1 MSADDEH
8 DPPRPPPVRQ
18 RWDTATESVVMP
30 LSQRWRQVVRASTS
44 QPAPP
49 SSSLPL
55 LQPGMRVGRYQL
67 VTQIARGGM
76 ATVWVAFRQHS
87 DGRREVV
94 ALKVLLPHLVGEASF
109 VSMFLDEAR
118 LLSKIQHPNV
128 VAIRDVGTD
137 TGLPYVALEWVDG
150 DALSSLLK
158 ALHERGKDVPLSF
171 ALRVVGEC
179 CRGLHAAHELR
190 DVHGRPLEVVH
201 RDISPSNMLISAEGD
216 VKLID
221 FGVARAA
228 QRLSEQT
235 RSGVLKGKVSYMAPE
250 QVLRGPIDRR
260 TDIWSAGVVLYR
272 LVAGQMPYPGS
283 LAQVLLHIKHGDTVR
298 PLPAHAP
305 RAVAQIV
312 HRAMTR
318 NPDERFQTAAEM
330 RLAIQS
336 AYADV
341 CAPLPRYQLGQFLVT
356 QLGARL
362 QERRAALSAALGTP

>member
-1 MSADDEH
+1 
-8 DPPRPPPVRQ
+8 
-18 RWDTATESVVMP
+18 MP
-30 LSQRWRQVVRASTS
+30 LSYRWRRVVLASNS
-44 QPAPP
+44 QPPPPP
-49 SSSLPL
+49 SMLPAL
-55 LQPGMRVGRYQL
+55 EPGMQVGRYQL

-76 ATVWVAFRQHS
+76 ATVWVAFRQRR

-94 ALKVLLPHLVGEASF
+94 ALKVLMSHLASEETF

-158 ALHERGKDVPLSF
+158 VLEQRKKDLPLSF
-171 ALRVVGEC
+171 ALRVVGDC
-179 CRGLHAAHELR
+179 CLGLDAAHELR
-190 DVHGRPLEVVH
+190 DAHGVPLEVVH
-201 RDISPSNMLISAEGD
+201 RDISPSNMLISADGD

-250 QVLRGPIDRR
+250 QVLRGSIDRR

-283 LAQVLLHIKHGDTVR
+283 LGEVLVQIKRGETIR
-298 PLPAHAP
+298 PLPAHTP

-318 NPDERFQTAAEM
+318 NADERFQTAAEM
-330 RLAIQS
+330 RRAIQS

-341 CAPLPRYQLGQFLVT
+341 CSPLPRRELGQFLVT
-356 QLGARL
+356 HLGAHM
-362 QERRAALSAALGTP
+362 QERRAALAAALGPA

>member
-1 MSADDEH
+1 M
-8 DPPRPPPVRQ
+8 
-18 RWDTATESVVMP
+18 
-30 LSQRWRQVVRASTS
+30 L
-44 QPAPP
+44 PA
-49 SSSLPL
+49 LE
-55 LQPGMRVGRYQL
+55 PGMRIGRYQL

-76 ATVWVAFRQHS
+76 AMVWVAFRKRS

-94 ALKVLLPHLVGEASF
+94 ALKVLMPHLVGEETF
-109 VSMFLDEAR
+109 VRMFLDEAR
-118 LLSKIQHPNV
+118 LLSKIKHPNV

-137 TGLPYVALEWVDG
+137 AGLPYVALEWVDG
-150 DALSSLLK
+150 DSLSSLLK
-158 ALHERGKDVPLSF
+158 VLEARKKDVPLSI

-179 CRGLHAAHELR
+179 CRGLDVAHELK
-190 DVHGRPLEVVH
+190 DADGVPLDVVH
-201 RDISPSNMLISAEGD
+201 RDISPSNMLISAQGD

-221 FGVARAA
+221 FGVAKAA

-272 LVAGQMPYPGS
+272 LVAGHMPYPGS
-283 LAQVLLHIKHGDTVR
+283 LGEVLVQIKRGETVR
-298 PLPAHAP
+298 PLPAHTP

-318 NPDERFQTAAEM
+318 NPDERFPSAAEM
-330 RLAIQS
+330 LLAIQS

-341 CAPLPRYQLGQFLVT
+341 CAPLPRQQLGHFLVT
-356 QLGARL
+356 HLGATM
-362 QERRAALSAALGTP
+362 QERRAALAAALGQP